1 MEKGGMKTLRPATTP
16 PRARFAVPA
25 SAPSATLR
33 GLQPARQ
40 SESLPPGINP
50 TTTQTKSLEP
60 LPKLT

>member
-1 MEKGGMKTLRPATTP
+1 MEKSGVNNRETATTP

-33 GLQPARQ
+33 GLQPSRQ
-40 SESLPPGINP
+40 SETLPPTINP
-50 TTTQTKSLEP
+50 TTNQTKSLEP